1 MQKALEDGLKTSTS
15 KAADTSCTVRVHAM
29 PAPVLDR
36 SLISSHIQLIYC
48 LRSLRFCGHV
58 LCRILLQI
66 LDLFVIF
73 VLLNNLHRTT
83 IYILVIDTTGT
94 FR

>member
-1 MQKALEDGLKTSTS
+1 MVWKPLQVKLKTL
-15 KAADTSCTVRVHAM
+15 AAQLECVQSQNLYEAG
-29 PAPVLDR
+29 LYI
-36 SLISSHIQLIYC
+36 ISSHIQLIYC

-73 VLLNNLHRTT
+73 VLLNNLRRTT
-83 IYILVIDTTGT
+83 IYTQVIDTTGT